1 MKHNR
6 DLRYGRIDP
15 IILIKEK
22 RSRPLGGRMDLI
34 RSLDA
39 MSSRVV
45 HKALEALGALDDT
58 GEDEGYGRECGRG
71 RASIPEDGLGDRR
84 SSRSSI

>member
-1 MKHNR
+1 MWAAYER
-6 DLRYGRIDP
+6 CGRIDP

-22 RSRPLGGRMDLI
+22 RSRPFGGRMDLT

-39 MSSRVV
+39 MTSRVV

-58 GEDEGYGRECGRG
+58 GKNAGEKE
-71 RASIPEDGLGDRR
+71 RAY
-84 SSRSSI
+84 